1 MLRYLLLI
9 YHYHHTVD
17 VNISITPYGNS
28 TVGGRYSLECSVAVN
43 GSAEPTN
50 FTWLS
55 PLNTEV
61 PPVMV
66 NTASNISTLTFDP
79 LSLSHAG
86 TYTCRVMLG
95 GIEERRTQTVVVD
108 CKYLL
113 MVTFSNY
120 T

>member
-1 MLRYLLLI
+1 M
-9 YHYHHTVD
+9 T
-17 VNISITPYGNS
+17 
-28 TVGGRYSLECSVAVN
+28 VN

-50 FTWLS
+50 VTWLS

-61 PPVMV
+61 PPAMA

-95 GIEERRTQTVVVD
+95 GIEERKTQIVVVD
-108 CKYLL
+108 CKQLHIVTLILIYLAFVL
-113 MVTFSNY
+113 FHV
-120 T
+120 